1 MSRPSLPRAIIALA
15 MLLLVPTLAMAA
27 GMGSVT
33 KVLRPQVHTFDDKG
47 QPTGTLAATDLKVPA
62 PIVAMGTGGSIGV
75 NHAGKVVYLRGLDV
89 QTEGLNATCKPV
101 QTAARASGSSYAAT
115 NMGLGG
121 PADCKKP

>member
-1 MSRPSLPRAIIALA
+1 MSRPNLTRAALA
-15 MLLLVPTLAMAA
+15 LLVLFLVPAVAMAA
-27 GMGSVT
+27 GMGTVT

-47 QPTGTLAATDLKVPA
+47 QPTGTLAAGDLRVPA

-75 NHAGKVVYLRGLDV
+75 NHDGKVVFLRGLDV

-101 QTAARASGSSYAAT
+101 QTAARSSGSSYAAT

>member
-1 MSRPSLPRAIIALA
+1 MFRPSLLRTVFALVV
-15 MLLLVPTLAMAA
+15 LLLVPAVALAA
-27 GMGSVT
+27 GMGTVT

-47 QPTGTLAATDLKVPA
+47 QPTGTLAAADLKTPA

-75 NHAGKVVYLRGLDV
+75 NHAGKVIYLRGLDV

-101 QTAARASGSSYAAT
+101 QTAARASGSAYAAT

>member
-1 MSRPSLPRAIIALA
+1 MSRPSLTRAALA
-15 MLLLVPTLAMAA
+15 LLVLFLVPAVAMAA
-27 GMGSVT
+27 GMGTVT

-47 QPTGTLAATDLKVPA
+47 QPTGTLAAADLRVPA

-75 NHAGKVVYLRGLDV
+75 NHDGKVVFLRGLDV

-101 QTAARASGSSYAAT
+101 QTAARSSGSAYAAT

>member
-101 QTAARASGSSYAAT
+101 QTAARSSGSAYAAT

>member
-1 MSRPSLPRAIIALA
+1 MSRPNLTRAALA
-15 MLLLVPTLAMAA
+15 LLMLFLVPAVAMAA
-27 GMGSVT
+27 GMGTVT

-47 QPTGTLAATDLKVPA
+47 QPTGTLAAADLRVPA

-75 NHAGKVVYLRGLDV
+75 NHDGKVVFLRGLDV

-101 QTAARASGSSYAAT
+101 QTAARSSGSSYAAT

>member
-1 MSRPSLPRAIIALA
+1 LTRAALA
-15 MLLLVPTLAMAA
+15 LLVLFLVPAVAMAA
-27 GMGSVT
+27 GMGTVT

-47 QPTGTLAATDLKVPA
+47 QPTGTLAAADLRVPA

-75 NHAGKVVYLRGLDV
+75 NHDGKVVFLRGLDV

-101 QTAARASGSSYAAT
+101 QTAARSSGSAYAAT